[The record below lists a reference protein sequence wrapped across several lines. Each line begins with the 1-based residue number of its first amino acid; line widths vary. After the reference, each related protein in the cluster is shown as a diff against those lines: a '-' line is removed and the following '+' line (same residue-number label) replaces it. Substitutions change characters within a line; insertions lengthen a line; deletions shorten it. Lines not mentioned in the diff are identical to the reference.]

1 MALWIAA
8 REYDNKGP
16 LRTFS
21 DFVIVNS
28 SLHSEFDEFK
38 NGIEKGYSILQIN
51 SLLDYW
57 NNMER
62 ATPLPI
68 LKMYGKEYL
77 KLYYSDMDRLCE
89 WVLKQR
95 ENLVNILY
103 YGRVSYLIFTVIF

>member
-1 MALWIAA
+1 M
-8 REYDNKGP
+8 
-16 LRTFS
+16 FS

-38 NGIEKGYSILQIN
+38 KNIEKGYSILQIN
-51 SLLDYW
+51 PLLDYL
-57 NNMER
+57 NNIER
-62 ATPLPI
+62 AIPLPT
-68 LKMYGKEYL
+68 LRMYGKEFI

-103 YGRVSYLIFTVIF
+103 YNI